1 MCGRFAQY
9 QGLADYLR
17 ELDAEQDVINGYDNV
32 PIGRYNVAPAAAC

>member
-17 ELDAEQDVINGYDNV
+17 ELDSDTFMQGQAALMEAE
-32 PIGRYNVAPAAAC
+32 